1 MLNKQSVINLIA
13 SIKRKLET
21 SSCQVRQCFCVQDL
35 FTTDM
40 WIMLIIW
47 KVHNRT
53 KLRSSAICIQ
63 HMHDDRYYHPDEA
76 IWGFV
81 WLGGWSLSL
90 TRGYVFVEPF
100 LLMNSSDLS
109 EQEIVLLPKVGGG
122 RCPVH
127 KYSSLYFSVCSAK
140 HLAAHTFPSRV
151 FGFMCLLCMSPN
163 WSLLPQLAL
172 PVYRIASRIM
182 TNRRWRMRSDC
193 RAQLSSRDLF
203 SPPCRSSI
211 ISNTTLPAR

>member
-1 MLNKQSVINLIA
+1 MCSSFRFTDSLQRLLQGALETFLTPKCSGDLHTTAAGHMLNKQLNLPHFLSVINLIV

-90 TRGYVFVEPF
+90 TKGYVFFEPF
-100 LLMNSSDLS
+100 LLMNCSDLS

-127 KYSSLYFSVCSAK
+127 KEIQHFILFCMFS
-140 HLAAHTFPSRV
+140 
-151 FGFMCLLCMSPN
+151 
-163 WSLLPQLAL
+163 
-172 PVYRIASRIM
+172 
-182 TNRRWRMRSDC
+182 
-193 RAQLSSRDLF
+193 
-203 SPPCRSSI
+203 
-211 ISNTTLPAR
+211 